1 MRRGIDEVRRIVR
14 WPKRQAEGKVL
25 ILVYHRVTSTQ
36 SDPWH
41 LAVTPHHF
49 VEQLTILRRY
59 SNPITLQ
66 RLSQV
71 LLLGGNLPDRSVIVT
86 FDDGY
91 ADNLHEAKPALECH
105 NIPATV
111 FLTTGYIGSNHE
123 FWWDELERV
132 LLQPGMVPKALRL
145 DINGSMYRWDLG
157 EAAHYDEDDARRY
170 REWRAWEK
178 PPSSRHALYR
188 SLWELLYPLTESE
201 RRRVLDKLVGWAGD
215 EPTGRPTHRVL
226 SREEV
231 IALSQGELIELGAHT
246 TTHPALSALPIASQR
261 DEIER
266 SKIQLENILNK
277 EVASFAYPYG
287 KANHYTI
294 ETVSV
299 VREVGFLCACSN
311 FAHTVRLSTDP
322 FQLPRVAVPNWAGRK
337 FALWLWRWFRR

>member
-71 LLLGGNLPDRSVIVT
+71 LLL
-86 FDDGY
+86 

-132 LLQPGMVPKALRL
+132 LLQPGIVPKALRL

-157 EAAHYDEDDARRY
+157 EAAYYDEDDARRY

-178 PPSSRHALYR
+178 PP
-188 SLWELLYPLTESE
+188 
-201 RRRVLDKLVGWAGD
+201 
-215 EPTGRPTHRVL
+215 
-226 SREEV
+226 
-231 IALSQGELIELGAHT
+231 
-246 TTHPALSALPIASQR
+246 
-261 DEIER
+261 
-266 SKIQLENILNK
+266 
-277 EVASFAYPYG
+277 
-287 KANHYTI
+287 
-294 ETVSV
+294 
-299 VREVGFLCACSN
+299 
-311 FAHTVRLSTDP
+311 
-322 FQLPRVAVPNWAGRK
+322 
-337 FALWLWRWFRR
+337 